1 MNLFSKVEGCGEPVI
16 LIHGLFGSAGNLSKL
31 SRALSEHYEVHS
43 IDARNHGR
51 SPFSAEMNYALM
63 ADDVYTYIQNNK
75 LIHPKLIG
83 HSMGGKIVMEVA
95 VAFTESVG
103 CVIVA
108 DIAPVRYER
117 HHNKI
122 FEGLRS
128 LDLKALSSR
137 SDADQ
142 KLSLFVSE
150 MPVRQFLL
158 KSLYKNIDGEFDW
171 RFNLNALFE
180 NYSNILAGVS
190 TDKPCRKNI
199 LFIAGAASDYI
210 LPSHREKIKSMFPKA
225 EFKKIVGATHWLH
238 AEKPEIF
245 NALCLGFF
253 LSE

>member
-1 MNLFSKVEGCGEPVI
+1 MKLFSKVKGCGEPVI
-16 LIHGLFGSAGNLSKL
+16 LIHGLFGSADNLSKL

-43 IDARNHGR
+43 LDARNHGR

-63 ADDVYTYIQNNK
+63 ADDVHSYIKDNR
-75 LIHPKLIG
+75 LIRPKLIG
-83 HSMGGKIVMEVA
+83 HSMGGKIVMDVA
-95 VAFTESVG
+95 ATFPESVG

-108 DIAPVRYER
+108 DIAPVKYEP
-117 HHNKI
+117 HHTKI

-142 KLSLFVSE
+142 KLSLFISE
-150 MPVRQFLL
+150 MPIRQFLL
-158 KSLYKNIDGEFDW
+158 KNLYKNSAGEFDW

-210 LPSHREKIKSMFPKA
+210 LPSYREKIKSMFPKA

-245 NALCLGFF
+245 NALCLGFL